1 MGSDSRYELLEKIGG
16 GSFATVY
23 RARDTDLG
31 REVAIKQ
38 IHDQYL
44 EMPDQMERYWQEA
57 QLLAQL
63 QHPNII
69 TFYDIDKQRGWLIME
84 LMQGALS
91 ERIAT
96 APLDLK
102 SVRTSLAHGLRAL
115 KYLHAQGIVHGDVKL
130 SNLMVDSRKRV
141 KIGDFGLARRV
152 SDEDGSLLKGTTKYM
167 APELVS
173 EDFGEIGPAS
183 DLYSLGFA
191 AYELMCGPNFETL
204 FPGLG
209 AFGRDKQIAWM
220 MWHAAADRK
229 LPEISRV
236 LEGVP
241 EDLAHVIEKLAT
253 KDQAERYQTAD
264 EALSDLQIDLKI
276 IKQGGPEQ
284 PAEEKDNKRTIVA
297 AVAFA
302 FSLILSAVILFSGGE
317 PEVEEQVR
325 DDKPI
330 VGVVG
335 RVQIDEG
342 FFAISLPDGTVKEIK
357 GGA

>member
-1 MGSDSRYELLEKIGG
+1 MSSDSRYELLEKVGG

-23 RARDTDLG
+23 RARDTELG
-31 REVAIKQ
+31 REVAVKQ
-38 IHDQYL
+38 IHEQYL

-63 QHPNII
+63 QHPNVI
-69 TFYDIDKQRGWLIME
+69 TFYDIDRERGWLIME
-84 LMQGALS
+84 LMQGSLAD
-91 ERIAT
+91 RITT

-102 SVRTSLAHGLRAL
+102 SVRTSLAHCLRAL
-115 KYLHAQGIVHGDVKL
+115 KYLHAQGIVHGDIKL
-130 SNLMVDSRKRV
+130 SNLMVDARKRIKV
-141 KIGDFGLARRV
+141 GDFGLARRV

-220 MWHAAADRK
+220 MWHAAPDRK

-241 EDLAHVIEKLAT
+241 EDLALVVQKLAT
-253 KDQAERYQTAD
+253 KDQSERYATAD
-264 EALSDLQIDLKI
+264 EALSDLQIDLRI
-276 IKQGGPEQ
+276 VKQGGPEQ
-284 PAEEKDNKRTIVA
+284 PVEEPDNRRTIA
-297 AVAFA
+297 IAAFA
-302 FSLILSAVILFSGGE
+302 FSLILSLVVLFLPSGDNGPVEPTDTGE
-317 PEVEEQVR
+317 PVS
-325 DDKPI
+325 
-330 VGVVG
+330 GVVG
-335 RVQIDEG
+335 RVQIDDG
-342 FFAISLPDGTVKEIK
+342 YFVISERMC
-357 GGA
+357 